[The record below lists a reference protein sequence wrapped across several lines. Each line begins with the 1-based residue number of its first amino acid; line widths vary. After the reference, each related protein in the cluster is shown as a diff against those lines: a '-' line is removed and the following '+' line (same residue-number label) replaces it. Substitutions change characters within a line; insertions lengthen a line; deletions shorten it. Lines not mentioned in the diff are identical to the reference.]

1 MKLLLLPVI
10 SFKLFINL
18 NAVFSNSVII
28 EEGLYEYYMY
38 ITVEERLPLG
48 VVLLQLCS
56 VFLYKEISKFS
67 TKQHKKRTNT

>member
-18 NAVFSNSVII
+18 NAVFNNSMIP

-38 ITVEERLPLG
+38 ITVEEIREL
-48 VVLLQLCS
+48 
-56 VFLYKEISKFS
+56 
-67 TKQHKKRTNT
+67 